1 MPDLLPILLLLST
14 IELAFTAYLWYFILS
29 FIYRISTAFM
39 MSTWESI
46 GGIEVVTQTAFR
58 LVVNTGVVL
67 GVFMA
72 IIGIIVMV
80 VRQGEGRGFVPLIF
94 G

>member
-1 MPDLLPILLLLST
+1 
-14 IELAFTAYLWYFILS
+14 
-29 FIYRISTAFM
+29 M

-46 GGIEVVTQTAFR
+46 GGIEVVTQTAFG
-58 LVVNTGVVL
+58 LVLNTGVVL
-67 GVFMA
+67 GVFVA
-72 IIGIIVMV
+72 IIDIIVMV